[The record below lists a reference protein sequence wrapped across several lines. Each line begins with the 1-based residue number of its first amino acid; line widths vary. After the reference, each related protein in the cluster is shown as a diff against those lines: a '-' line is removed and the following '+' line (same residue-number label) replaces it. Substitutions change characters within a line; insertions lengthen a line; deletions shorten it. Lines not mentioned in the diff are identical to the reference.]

1 MAYCRLARS
10 RDRRDLEVIRLSA
23 TAASTGAATGPRLTG
38 KRVLVTGG
46 AGFIGSHLVE
56 RIARERP
63 SGLVVVD
70 NLFLGREE
78 NLATARRLYPGLT
91 VHRQDATDYDA
102 MTAILSAERTEVVF
116 NLAIVPLPT
125 SLTNPRWTM
134 DHNVALATVACE
146 LLRQRY
152 YQTLIHFSSS
162 EAYGSASYVP
172 MDERHPPNPSTPYAA
187 SKLAG
192 DHAVLAYRETY
203 GIDAAIIRPFNNYGP
218 RQNAGAYA
226 GVIPIVVG
234 RAIRGEEIEIFGDG
248 EQTRDFIFVRD
259 TAEAAVRI
267 YETTESRGLV
277 INVGSGRETTI
288 NALVGA
294 LVAALGVEATVVHA
308 EARLGDVRR
317 HCAAMERANS
327 ILQFAPGTSL
337 SDGLRETVEWYRESL
352 GQAT

>member
-1 MAYCRLARS
+1 MAP
-10 RDRRDLEVIRLSA
+10 EVTSLN
-23 TAASTGAATGPRLTG
+23 TDAASIEPRVGPRLVG

-63 SGLVVVD
+63 AGLVVVD

-78 NLATARRLYPGLT
+78 NLAEAHRIYPRLV

-102 MTAILSAERTEVVF
+102 MTAILATERTEVVF

-125 SLTNPRWTM
+125 SLVNPRWTV
-134 DHNVALATVACE
+134 DHNVALATVPCE
-146 LLRQRY
+146 LLRQGY
-152 YQTLIHFSSS
+152 FETLIHFSSS

-192 DHAVLAYRETY
+192 DHVVLAYRETY
-203 GIDAAIIRPFNNYGP
+203 GVDAAILRPFNNYGP

-226 GVIPIVVG
+226 GLIPIVVG
-234 RAIRGEEIEIFGDG
+234 RALRGETIEIFGDG

-259 TAEAAVRI
+259 TADAAVRV
-267 YETTESRGLV
+267 YETAASRGLV
-277 INVGSGRETTI
+277 INVGSGRETSVNTLVD
-288 NALVGA
+288 AL
-294 LVAALGVEATVVHA
+294 LAALGVQTDVIHA
-308 EARLGDVRR
+308 PARPGDVRR
-317 HCAAMERANS
+317 HCAAMERAAA
-327 ILQFAPGTSL
+327 ILGFDARTPL
-337 SDGLRETVEWYRESL
+337 DDGLRETVAWYRESL
-352 GQAT
+352 GAT